1 MKASASIKAFI
12 KEMEGLRLS
21 AYKCPSGVMTIGYGH
36 TGKDVTPTMRI
47 TKQRA
52 DELFDADLARFEKQL
67 ADAMR
72 RDGINTLT
80 QGQYDALVSFA
91 FNVGM
96 NALHGS
102 TLWRKLKADAGDA
115 SIVTEF
121 GRWVYG
127 TRNGRKVV
135 LPGLVQRRAREAKMW
150 EAN

>member
-1 MKASASIKAFI
+1 MKASRNVIEHIK
-12 KEMEGLRLS
+12 MSEGCRLA
-21 AYKCPSGVMTIGYGH
+21 AYRCPSGVWTVGYGH
-36 TGKDVTPTMRI
+36 TGADVTPGLRI
-47 TKQRA
+47 TQAEADQLLAEDVARLEAELQRWM
-52 DELFDADLARFEKQL
+52 KI
-67 ADAMR
+67 
-72 RDGINTLT
+72 DGVGALR

-96 NALHGS
+96 SALRGS

-135 LPGLVQRRAREAKMW
+135 LPGLVQRRAREVKMY
-150 EAN
+150 NS

>member
-1 MKASASIKAFI
+1 MKASRNVIEHIK
-12 KEMEGLRLS
+12 MSEGCRLA
-21 AYKCPSGVMTIGYGH
+21 AYRCPSGVWTVGYGH
-36 TGKDVTPTMRI
+36 TGADVTPGLRI
-47 TKQRA
+47 SQARA
-52 DELFDADLARFEKQL
+52 DALLAGDVARLEAELQRWMKI
-67 ADAMR
+67 
-72 RDGINTLT
+72 DGVGALR

-96 NALHGS
+96 SALRGS

-135 LPGLVQRRAREAKMW
+135 LPGLVQRRAREVKMY
-150 EAN
+150 NS

>member
-1 MKASASIKAFI
+1 MKASRKAIEHI
-12 KEMEGLRLS
+12 KESEGCRL
-21 AYKCPSGVMTIGYGH
+21 ATYKCPSGKRTVGYGH
-36 TGKDVTPTMRI
+36 TG
-47 TKQRA
+47 
-52 DELFDADLARFEKQL
+52 
-67 ADAMR
+67 ADALLAEDVARLEAELQRWMKI
-72 RDGINTLT
+72 DGVGALR

-96 NALHGS
+96 SALRGS

-135 LPGLVQRRAREAKMW
+135 LPGLVQRRAREAKMY
-150 EAN
+150 NS